1 MLVVHV
7 SSDVPREVLG
17 PTAEAGASTSGA
29 WLGDA
34 VSWRTRCPARLCVA
48 LVQVP
53 VSGASGI
60 FTRNAADQDVS
71 TAAVAAA
78 AAFLPEYL
86 GVHAVIPL
94 APNSIS

>member
-1 MLVVHV
+1 
-7 SSDVPREVLG
+7 
-17 PTAEAGASTSGA
+17 
-29 WLGDA
+29 
-34 VSWRTRCPARLCVA
+34 VA